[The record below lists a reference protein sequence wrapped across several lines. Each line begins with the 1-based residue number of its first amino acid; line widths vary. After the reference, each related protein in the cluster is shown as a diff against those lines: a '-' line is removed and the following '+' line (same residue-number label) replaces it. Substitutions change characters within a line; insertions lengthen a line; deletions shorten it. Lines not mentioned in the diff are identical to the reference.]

1 MSGSRGFTLLELIIT
16 VVLVG
21 ILAALFVPAMGTHLT
36 RSADPLGRG
45 VGEAQALSDLE
56 AVLRNYVLYLNT
68 DTNPAGVLA
77 HMQSTYAGN
86 SSVSLS
92 WIKFDAVSRNETSG
106 DAANNDG
113 LKITARGP
121 GGFSYSMLLT
131 NERNATSYDP
141 VNY

>member
-1 MSGSRGFTLLELIIT
+1 MSGSRGFTLLELIIA

-21 ILAALFVPAMGTHLT
+21 LLAAMFVPVMGTQLT
-36 RSADPLGRG
+36 RSADPVGRG

-56 AVLRNYVLYLNT
+56 AVLREYVLYLNT

-77 HMQSTYAGN
+77 HMASTYAGN

-92 WIKFDAVSRNETSG
+92 WIKFDAATRNETSG
-106 DAANNDG
+106 TSSDNDG
-113 LKITARGP
+113 LKVTAKAP